1 MPDYNYIQRVYK
13 IYEHVT
19 NTIVQRLPKKLL
31 MLLSTYLKNIKY
43 DGRAM

>member
-19 NTIVQRLPKKLL
+19 NTIVQRLPKKIAHV
-31 MLLSTYLKNIKY
+31 TQYLPQEYQI
-43 DGRAM
+43 